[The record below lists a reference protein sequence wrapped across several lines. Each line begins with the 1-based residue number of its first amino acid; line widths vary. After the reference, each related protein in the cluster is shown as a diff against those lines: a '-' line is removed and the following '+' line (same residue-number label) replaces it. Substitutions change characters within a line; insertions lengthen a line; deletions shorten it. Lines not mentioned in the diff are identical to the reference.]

1 MALKLFSAQS
11 VGSRSCVPRE
21 GGKRERSFFFL
32 TQSGRVSAEEI
43 NAGKEHGWG
52 LGAVWISQSQ
62 NSECGDG
69 TIDII

>member
-11 VGSRSCVPRE
+11 VGSCSCVPRE
-21 GGKRERSFFFL
+21 GGGKKYLFFL
-32 TQSGRVSAEEI
+32 TQAGRVSAVEI

-52 LGAVWISQSQ
+52 LGGVWISQSQ
-62 NSECGDG
+62 NSEGGDG

>member
-11 VGSRSCVPRE
+11 VGSRSCMPRE
-21 GGKRERSFFFL
+21 GWKKKDLFFFL
-32 TQSGRVSAEEI
+32 TQSGRVSVEEI

-52 LGAVWISQSQ
+52 LVAVWISQSQ

-69 TIDII
+69 TIDI

>member
-11 VGSRSCVPRE
+11 VGSCSCMPRGRE
-21 GGKRERSFFFL
+21 KKRFFFF

-52 LGAVWISQSQ
+52 LGAV
-62 NSECGDG
+62 
-69 TIDII
+69 